1 MERKIKVLLDKEIAE
16 YATRN
21 PKSRQMFAR
30 AKESLPGGN
39 TRTGVYIDPF
49 PLYADYGEGTYLYD
63 LDGHRL
69 LDFVNN
75 NTALPLGHAHP
86 DIVAALQEQVTRG
99 TGFSRPLPLE
109 VEMAELLRER
119 MPALEKLRF
128 CSSGTEA
135 VLNALRVARAFTG
148 RAKVAKFEGAYHG
161 IDDSAL
167 VSYLP
172 PLGPELGPEGKP
184 QGVASSAGLMAH
196 TLAETIILPFN
207 DAEACAAIIEAHGPE
222 LAAVIVDPLST
233 AAGLTLPEDEFLTR
247 LRQLTDRVGALLI
260 FDEIVSFR
268 FGPSGTHGAYRVR
281 PDLIC
286 LGKVIAGGTPG
297 AVFGGR
303 ADAMQL
309 YDPASGPQIQQSGT
323 FNANPIA
330 MVAGLKT
337 LEALTEGAYRQ
348 MGALAERAAAGLRA
362 AFSAAGVTVQVVVA
376 GSIFRI
382 YFLDRAPCNFREAAR
397 DNGQLHRWLFFAL
410 LNRGVYT
417 RMGGNVSLVTGEEHV
432 EELVQTVRDTLK
444 VLAAA

>member
-1 MERKIKVLLDKEIAE
+1 MAREIKALLDEEIAE
-16 YATRN
+16 YAARN
-21 PKSRQMFAR
+21 FKSREMFAR
-30 AKESLPGGN
+30 AKQSLPGGN

-86 DIVAALQEQVTRG
+86 QIVAALQQQVARG
-99 TGFSRPLPLE
+99 TGFSRPLVLE
-109 VEMAELLRER
+109 VELAELLRER
-119 MPALEKLRF
+119 MPAMEKVRF

-148 RAKVAKFEGAYHG
+148 RTVVAKFEGAYHG

-172 PLGPELGPEGKP
+172 PLGPELGPDNRP

-196 TLAETIILPFN
+196 TLAETVVLPFN
-207 DAEACAAIIEAHGPE
+207 DAEACAEIIEAHGQE

-233 AAGLTLPEDEFLTR
+233 AAGLALPEDGFLAR
-247 LRQLTDRVGALLI
+247 LRELTDRVGALLV

-268 FGPSGTHGAYRVR
+268 FGPGGTHRAYGVR
-281 PDLIC
+281 PDLVC
-286 LGKVIAGGTPG
+286 LGKVVSGGTPG

-303 ADAMQL
+303 ADVLDL
-309 YDPASGPQIQQSGT
+309 YDPAGGPQIQQSGT

-330 MVAGLKT
+330 MVAGLQT
-337 LEALTEGAYRQ
+337 LKALTEEAYAQ
-348 MGALAERAAAGLRA
+348 MGALAQQAGEGLAAAFAEA
-362 AFSAAGVTVQVVVA
+362 AVKARVVVA
-376 GSIFRI
+376 GSMLRI
-382 YFLDRAPCNFREAAR
+382 YFLDRAPRNFREAAR
-397 DNGQLHRWLFFAL
+397 DDAQMQRWLFFAL
-410 LNRGVYT
+410 LNRGIYT
-417 RMGGNVSLVTGEEHV
+417 RMGGNVSLVTEEGHV
-432 EELVQTVRDTLK
+432 DEWVQGVRE
-444 VLAAA
+444 VLRVL